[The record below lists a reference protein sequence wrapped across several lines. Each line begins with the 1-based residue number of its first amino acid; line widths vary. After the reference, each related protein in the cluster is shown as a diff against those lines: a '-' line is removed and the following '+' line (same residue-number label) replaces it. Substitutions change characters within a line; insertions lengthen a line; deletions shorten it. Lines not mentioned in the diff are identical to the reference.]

1 MQAEGTGGRI
11 YKAKN
16 TCTRVCTGQAG
27 KQAHRG
33 QMSHLYGR
41 LEIRH
46 GECVST
52 DIERRSE
59 GGRGADVCVALGSLV
74 HI

>member
-1 MQAEGTGGRI
+1 M
-11 YKAKN
+11 
-16 TCTRVCTGQAG
+16 GQAG
-27 KQAHRG
+27 KQVHRG

-41 LEIRH
+41 VESRD
-46 GECVST
+46 GECVRT

-59 GGRGADVCVALGSLV
+59 GGREADVCVALGSLV